1 MLLDENYL
9 ETFPKEIRYD
19 KFVLIDSM
27 GELGE
32 NFIGAY
38 DSEIEAYK
46 DYKKVS
52 TKSKKILKAN
62 VTYVNINGMTFFHS
76 YEKIRVII

>member
-1 MLLDENYL
+1 MLLDESYI
-9 ETFPKEIRYD
+9 ETFPKEIRPN
-19 KFVLIDSM
+19 KFVLVDSM
-27 GELGE
+27 GDLGE

-38 DSEIEAYK
+38 DSEIEAYR

-76 YEKIRVII
+76 YEKI